1 MVERT
6 QSPEYDLFISYANE
20 DREWVE
26 GFLFD
31 ALSQAKITYHMEA
44 AFELGKPRLL
54 AFEEAVQQSKR
65 ILLVLS
71 PAYLMEGHTLFIDLL
86 AEQYGLETGTW
97 PVIPL
102 ILKPVEKLP
111 LRLRILNPLDM
122 TDRYE
127 RESALQRLA
136 TALQQPIA
144 PPTPVPDAPYPGMR
158 SFTDTQEDSRYF
170 FGRSREIG
178 DLINLLH
185 SNQFLV
191 LIGPSGSGK
200 SSLARGQLA
209 PDYAGVVFLASERG

>member
-1 MVERT
+1 M
-6 QSPEYDLFISYANE
+6 QGHQWLDKLNPQYDLFISYAKE
-20 DREWVE
+20 DRDWVE
-26 GFLFD
+26 GYLLD
-31 ALSQAKITYHMEA
+31 ALRQANITYLTEA

-111 LRLRILNPLDM
+111 LRLRMLNPLDM

-127 RESALQRLA
+127 RESALQRLVDS
-136 TALQQPIA
+136 TAA
-144 PPTPVPDAPYPGMR
+144 AN
-158 SFTDTQEDSRYF
+158 SASDT
-170 FGRSREIG
+170 RSRCTV
-178 DLINLLH
+178 
-185 SNQFLV
+185 SWYAQFHRHT
-191 LIGPSGSGK
+191 GG
-200 SSLARGQLA
+200 
-209 PDYAGVVFLASERG
+209 